1 MTLTMNNDRFNRAPS
16 SQEGTR
22 LKPTKA
28 GRLVVRN
35 LPFKISDKDL
45 RDHFSSFG
53 ELNDVHLLKRN
64 GIFTGCAFVQFENKL
79 CAAKAI
85 AKTSGQDFKGRTIIV
100 DWAVSKDRY
109 DQIQKGEKNELKDEN
124 SDDEEKPDVDELNR
138 SLQGGNSKKLIESD
152 SEDDVKP
159 DVDVKEED
167 DSNEEESGSSD
178 EEDSDE
184 DEPEVKPV
192 IKNERFLEIKRRHQ
206 EEDQLNLRTLFVKN
220 VPFSATNK
228 HFRTAAE
235 SAGKVSYALVVMDQM
250 TEHSRG
256 TGFIRYEDVETAEKV
271 LSGEIVLSINGI
283 DLQVQRARGKNASE
297 GSTDKHKA
305 AKDTRN
311 LYLAKEGVV
320 LADTPAA
327 EGVSEGD
334 MTKRLK
340 LEQWK
345 TTVLR
350 NLHMFISAT
359 RLVVHNIPSHY
370 DDKMLFAL
378 FRKHSPKGAF
388 ISEARI
394 MKTVNDKEVG
404 KSKGYGFVTYKKHE
418 DALVALRRINNNP
431 DLFSIHRRPI
441 VAFSVENRK
450 ALNIKEKRR
459 EMSLKNLNKKSA
471 EPEPGNEPKQLGKRK
486 AGKDSNSQPFKK
498 SKTSTGAPKYAGMAS
513 KFGNK
518 KLMSKKQLLNQA
530 IKHRQALKKAK
541 TQKKLSRKQKRV
553 RKAKTSII

>member
-1 MTLTMNNDRFNRAPS
+1 MNRDRFNRGPLG
-16 SQEGTR
+16 QDGMR
-22 LKPTKA
+22 LKSSKA

-45 RDHFSSFG
+45 RDHFSSYG
-53 ELNDVHLLKRN
+53 ELHDVHLLKKN
-64 GIFTGCAFVQFENKL
+64 GVFTGCAFVQFENKL

-85 AKTSGQDFKGRTIIV
+85 AKTSGRDFKGRTIIV

-109 DQIQKGEKNELKDEN
+109 DQIQRGEKVEMKEED
-124 SDDEEKPDVDELNR
+124 SDGEEKPDVEELNR
-138 SLQGGNSKKLIESD
+138 SLQGVNSKKLFESD
-152 SEDDVKP
+152 SEDEVKP
-159 DVDVKEED
+159 DIEVKEED
-167 DSNEEESGSSD
+167 DSNDEGSGSSD
-178 EEDSDE
+178 EEDTSDE
-184 DEPEVKPV
+184 DTKPDVKPV

-228 HFRTAAE
+228 QFRAAAE
-235 SAGKVSYALVVMDQM
+235 AAGKVSYALVVMDQM

-256 TGFIRYEDVETAEKV
+256 TGFIRFEDVETAEKV
-271 LSGEIVLSINGI
+271 LSGEVVLSINGI
-283 DLQVQRARGKNASE
+283 ELQVQRARGKNDSE
-297 GSTDKHKA
+297 VNKDKHKP

-311 LYLAKEGVV
+311 LYLAKEGVI

-431 DLFSIHRRPI
+431 DLFSVHRRPI

-459 EMSLKNLNKKSA
+459 EMSLKNLDKKST
-471 EPEPGNEPKQLGKRK
+471 ESELQNEPKKVGKRK

-498 SKTSTGAPKYAGMAS
+498 SKTSISAPKYAGMAS

-541 TQKKLSRKQKRV
+541 TQKKMSRKQKRA
-553 RKAKTSII
+553 RRSKTSII